1 MMYIVYGCTVY
12 SSLHENSVKIQYEP
26 LASFLLGIKI
36 SLMIQKCSIMAKFM
50 VPYYALFIYAYAPY
64 ACSDSGVGLSAIRW
78 SFFAL

>member
-1 MMYIVYGCTVY
+1 MDVY
-12 SSLHENSVKIQYEP
+12 SSLHENSVKIQY
-26 LASFLLGIKI
+26 IKI